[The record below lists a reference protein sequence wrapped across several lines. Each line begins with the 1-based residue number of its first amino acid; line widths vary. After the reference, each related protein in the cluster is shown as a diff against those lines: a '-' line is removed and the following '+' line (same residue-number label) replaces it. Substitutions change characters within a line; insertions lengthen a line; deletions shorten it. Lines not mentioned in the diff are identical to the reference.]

1 MILKAYAA
9 ENLLNSEKHEKKRE
23 LACDLKHPETHVQ
36 FFLGGDGC
44 DFVHVTSRNLLP
56 VALKLLSVSPV

>member
-36 FFLGGDGC
+36 FFFWGGG
-44 DFVHVTSRNLLP
+44 VVTLRM
-56 VALKLLSVSPV
+56 